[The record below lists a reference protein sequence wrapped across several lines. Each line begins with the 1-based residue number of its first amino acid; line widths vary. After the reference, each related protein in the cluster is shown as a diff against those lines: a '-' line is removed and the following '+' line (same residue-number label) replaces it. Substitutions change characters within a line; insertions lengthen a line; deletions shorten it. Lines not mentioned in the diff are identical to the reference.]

1 MSAAPH
7 LPWRQGRAAVGKRLR
22 KPAAVLLSLTV
33 CLLMA
38 LFASSMSGAVE
49 TPWRVVFALVSGS
62 SNEVPPIVAQ
72 VLWDIRLPRVL
83 FSAVAGAALAVTG
96 VAMQALFRNPL
107 AEPGLVG
114 ISSGGA
120 LGAVAAIVLT
130 AGGFLVIATAAFAGS
145 LAATFVAYLLG
156 RRHPGMAGLLLAGIA
171 VNAIAGSAIGL
182 FTYAAD
188 DRQLRDLTFWSLG
201 SLAGGTWATVAW
213 LGPWTLALLSWLCLQ
228 WKALNALLLGE
239 REAAH
244 LGYALKPLRRRLMV
258 VIALV
263 IGPLVAVTGG
273 IGFVGLVVPHLVRMA
288 LGAHHRHCLL
298 VSAVGGA
305 LLLVLSDWLA
315 RIVVIPAEL
324 PIGLVTSLVGGPFFL
339 WLLLRMR
346 GPGAPQP

>member
-1 MSAAPH
+1 MSAH
-7 LPWRQGRAAVGKRLR
+7 GRK
-22 KPAAVLLSLTV
+22 SLTV
-33 CLLMA
+33 LLGLIAA
-38 LFASSMSGAVE
+38 LVLALACAAMSGAVE
-49 TPWRVVFALVSGS
+49 IPWSVLSALASGRADD
-62 SNEVPPIVAQ
+62 VPPILRQ
-72 VLWDIRLPRVL
+72 VLLEIRLPRVI

-130 AGGFLVIATAAFAGS
+130 AGGFFVIASAAFAGS
-145 LAATFVAYLLG
+145 LAATLLAYLLG

-182 FTYAAD
+182 LTYTAD

-201 SLAGGTWATVAW
+201 SLAGGTWQIVGF
-213 LGPWTLALLSWLCLQ
+213 LGPWTLALLAWLCMQ

-273 IGFVGLVVPHLVRMA
+273 IGFVGLVVPHLVRMV
-288 LGAHHRHCLL
+288 LGAHHRYCLL

-305 LLLVLSDWLA
+305 LLLVLADWLA
-315 RIVVIPAEL
+315 RIVVVPAEL

-346 GPGAPQP
+346 RPRL

>member
-1 MSAAPH
+1 MQVLQRTARPY
-7 LPWRQGRAAVGKRLR
+7 RAAANGSGRKAQTILTALIVGLVFALI
-22 KPAAVLLSLTV
+22 AA
-33 CLLMA
+33 A
-38 LFASSMSGAVE
+38 MSGAVE
-49 TPWRVVFALVSGS
+49 IPWEFLPRFAFGRT
-62 SNEVPPIVAQ
+62 EDVPPILRQ
-72 VLWDIRLPRVL
+72 VFFDIRLPRVL

-130 AGGFLVIATAAFAGS
+130 AGGFLLTAAAAFTGS
-145 LAATFVAYLLG
+145 LVATFLAYLLG

-182 FTYAAD
+182 LIYAAD

-201 SLAGGTWATVAW
+201 SLAGGTWSIVTFLA
-213 LGPWTLALLSWLCLQ
+213 PFTLVLVGWLCLQ

-244 LGYALKPLRRRLMV
+244 LGYAIKPLRRRLMV

-273 IGFVGLVVPHLVRMA
+273 IGFVGLVVPHLARMV
-288 LGAHHRHCLL
+288 LGAHHRHCLP
-298 VSAVGGA
+298 AAAIGGA
-305 LLLVLSDWLA
+305 LLLVLADWLA

-346 GPGAPQP
+346 SPQP

>member
-1 MSAAPH
+1 MQAVQGFSWRHGWQSLNMRARRSLLVLGGLSTALLAA
-7 LPWRQGRAAVGKRLR
+7 LLLAA
-22 KPAAVLLSLTV
+22 T
-33 CLLMA
+33 
-38 LFASSMSGAVE
+38 SGAVDI
-49 TPWRVVFALVSGS
+49 PWRMLPAILSGS
-62 SNEVPPIVAQ
+62 VEDVPPVLRQ
-72 VLWDIRLPRVL
+72 VFLDIRLPRVI
-83 FSAVAGAALAVTG
+83 FSAVVGAALAVTG

-120 LGAVAAIVLT
+120 LGAVSAIVLT
-130 AGGFLVIATAAFAGS
+130 AGGFFVIASAAFAGS
-145 LAATFVAYLLG
+145 LLATFLAYLLG
-156 RRHPGMAGLLLAGIA
+156 RRYPGVAGLLLAGIA

-188 DRQLRDLTFWSLG
+188 DRQLRDLTFWSMG
-201 SLAGGTWATVAW
+201 SLAGGTWQIVMW
-213 LGPWTLALLSWLCLQ
+213 LGPWTLLWVSWLCMQ

-263 IGPLVAVTGG
+263 VGPLVAVTGG

-288 LGAHHRHCLL
+288 LGAHHRYCLL

-305 LLLVLSDWLA
+305 LLLVLADCLA

-339 WLLLRMR
+339 WLLLTAR
-346 GPGAPQP
+346 GARI

>member
-1 MSAAPH
+1 MQAVRQSSWRAGRQTMSAH
-7 LPWRQGRAAVGKRLR
+7 GRKSLR
-22 KPAAVLLSLTV
+22 VLLGLCAALLLALLTS
-33 CLLMA
+33 A
-38 LFASSMSGAVE
+38 MSGAVDI
-49 TPWRVVFALVSGS
+49 PWRMLPAILWGPAEDASPILKQVFL
-62 SNEVPPIVAQ
+62 
-72 VLWDIRLPRVL
+72 DIRLPRVL
-83 FSAVAGAALAVTG
+83 FSAVVGAALAVTG

-114 ISSGGA
+114 ITSGGA
-120 LGAVAAIVLT
+120 LGAVFAIVLT
-130 AGGFLVIATAAFAGS
+130 AGGFMVIASAAFVGS
-145 LAATFVAYLLG
+145 LLATLLAYLLG
-156 RRHPGMAGLLLAGIA
+156 RRYPGMAGLLLAGIA
-171 VNAIAGSAIGL
+171 VNAIAASGIGL

-188 DRQLRDLTFWSLG
+188 DRQLRDLTFWSMG
-201 SLAGGTWATVAW
+201 SLAGGNWRIVGL
-213 LGPWTLALLSWLCLQ
+213 LGPWTLFWVGWLCLQ

-258 VIALV
+258 VIALIV
-263 IGPLVAVTGG
+263 GPLVAVTGG
-273 IGFVGLVVPHLVRMA
+273 IAFVGLVVPHLVRMA
-288 LGAHHRHCLL
+288 LGAHHRHCLP

-346 GPGAPQP
+346 GPVSM

>member
-1 MSAAPH
+1 MQQAVQTSSWQDGWQA
-7 LPWRQGRAAVGKRLR
+7 LSVRAR
-22 KPAAVLLSLTV
+22 KSFLVLLGLV
-33 CLLMA
+33 AALLAA
-38 LFASSMSGAVE
+38 LITSAMSGAVKI
-49 TPWRVVFALVSGS
+49 PWSVLPAVLAGSGDS
-62 SNEVPPIVAQ
+62 AEPLLRQ
-72 VLWDIRLPRVL
+72 VLLEIRLPRVL
-83 FSAVAGAALAVTG
+83 FSAVVGAALAVTG

-120 LGAVAAIVLT
+120 LGAVSAIVLT
-130 AGGFLVIATAAFAGS
+130 AGGFMVIAVSAFAGS
-145 LAATFVAYLLG
+145 LLATFLAYLLG
-156 RRHPGMAGLLLAGIA
+156 RRYPGVAGLLLAGIA

-188 DRQLRDLTFWSLG
+188 DRQLRDLTFWSMG
-201 SLAGGTWATVAW
+201 SLAGGNWQVVVGVA
-213 LGPWTLALLSWLCLQ
+213 PWTLFWVGWLCFQ

-244 LGYALKPLRRRLMV
+244 LGYALKPLRRKLMV

-263 IGPLVAVTGG
+263 VGPLVAVTGG
-273 IGFVGLVVPHLVRMA
+273 IGFVGLVVPHLARML
-288 LGAHHRHCLL
+288 LGANHRWCLL

-305 LLLVLSDWLA
+305 LLLVLADWLA

-339 WLLLRMR
+339 WLLLTARR
-346 GPGAPQP
+346 LRT

>member
-1 MSAAPH
+1 MLAVRNPIWPQRWESTGP
-7 LPWRQGRAAVGKRLR
+7 RGRKSL
-22 KPAAVLLSLTV
+22 AVLAGLSIFLF
-33 CLLMA
+33 LA
-38 LFASSMSGAVE
+38 LITSAMSGAVE
-49 TPWRVVFALVSGS
+49 IPWRVLSALLFGPADD
-62 SNEVPPIVAQ
+62 VPPILRQ
-72 VLWDIRLPRVL
+72 VLIDIRLPRVL
-83 FSAVAGAALAVTG
+83 FSAIAGAALAVTG

-130 AGGFLVIATAAFAGS
+130 AGGFFVIAVAAFAGS
-145 LAATFVAYLLG
+145 LAATFIAYLLG

-201 SLAGGTWATVAW
+201 SLAGGTWQIVVW
-213 LGPWTLALLSWLCLQ
+213 LGPWTLALLTWLCLQ

-258 VIALV
+258 AIALV

-273 IGFVGLVVPHLVRMA
+273 IGFIGLVVPHLVRMV
-288 LGAHHRHCLL
+288 LGAHHRYCLL

-305 LLLVLSDWLA
+305 LLLVLADWLA

-339 WLLLRMR
+339 WLLLRVR
-346 GPGAPQP
+346 SPQA